1 MKHRYIVRTY
11 VDADSIEKA
20 LRLAKKTSPHD
31 AFLDQDVW
39 KEQGWTLKEAD
50 NKPLGFKS

>member
-1 MKHRYIVRTY
+1 
-11 VDADSIEKA
+11 
-20 LRLAKKTSPHD
+20 LAKKTSPHD